1 MGIWMAEQ
9 TYLFQGLMNI
19 QLEKGGPGKNK
30 IKKKNPQTV
39 NDGEGMKRKEASY
52 TVGGNVYLYSDC
64 GEQYGD
70 FL

>member
-30 IKKKNPQTV
+30 IKKPIRLEQMYKFVIIMIKWFLIYTIQKNL
-39 NDGEGMKRKEASY
+39 E
-52 TVGGNVYLYSDC
+52 
-64 GEQYGD
+64 
-70 FL
+70 